1 MGVHIGCAFV
11 IVRAG
16 VIVLFSLIYLSDNCS
31 KHMLCFL
38 CSLTSSNI
46 FFVAV
51 FFFLLMQQ

>member
-51 FFFLLMQQ
+51 FFFY